1 MVCPSERASHGPPH
15 SILLNVAAPGQ
26 GDGVNAD
33 GLAELSAR

>member
-15 SILLNVAAPGQ
+15 SILPYATAAGQ
-26 GDGVNAD
+26 GDGVNVV